1 MTQITTAPVRR
12 YDQEQQRI
20 PNFLRVNGQA
30 PREVQTQME
39 QAERQRRYT
48 GGQIGEEGAVPSAW
62 RGRAASPMARAN
74 KVHDEESFTQF
85 FQQAMQD
92 ARRDDIARAY
102 MAYSKTERSFFVTL
116 LANRQVLDKQKA
128 KPGKG
133 RERQHV
139 NESMRT
145 DIMKDATKSLRMNRG
160 GEPNGEEMRGA
171 ADDVYKQAA
180 RAMLSGQISDK
191 DGKISE
197 RSTLYD
203 LKLLSRAVRFL
214 RQANRQAGIEDIEE
228 AEKTD
233 GSGYVN
239 PKLQGGYQGQHIVHF
254 HKDATHG
261 QKIAATQVKDMD
273 SFTEFYKSLRSGSS
287 KNIAEFEKLSAEE
300 KRMFIWALANP
311 SAAVKSIAPA
321 RKSERHDD
329 AKRQAAKQ
337 DLAKLGDAQVGEA
350 EYRRAALM
358 LLSEDG
364 RYSKAYTLYN
374 QPIVRDAMHFVR
386 AAQMVR
392 VDKLRKEHE
401 KAAEQTEGL
410 SGATKWS
417 ATNSIDV
424 ERGKMRIEAE
434 KVKDIESFEV
444 FLKSGLEK
452 SGAPELYAQYEALG
466 RDDGDTRSQE
476 KILFIQGLSHRGT
489 IEGKS
494 DRSRI
499 GVIQRIGNKTRKYS
513 VSDEALRAQMVMR
526 YIGGKQA
533 QESGRAGSA
542 MQQSSLADRTDSAGN
557 VEKGDAWRAAVNL
570 VSKDTQQLL
579 GNKGYFIDVGMVQR
593 AFTLVRFA
601 DKQLR
606 AIEERT
612 GGTRRATALR
622 ADPSEGQADVSP
634 VAAKAA
640 SKAEYQAISM
650 ASRDDL
656 KTAGS
661 VDGKGAFEGFFQA
674 LMEKD
679 ENTALFERY
688 SQLNEEQQALFV
700 WGLSHRDVITR
711 TRDENIAGVL
721 TADALSHRYHD
732 RKARDRMKR
741 LYAEAGKNRVAGRVG
756 AMVDDLA
763 GLGASEYQAAA
774 LAMLS
779 SESRRWNWGAK
790 VTHGKIGDERLIER
804 AFHLTEV
811 AEKKRNSE
819 EKKSRNAFMAA
830 QGAPGEITRR
840 GTHEV
845 QRAADAVKDPQTFAQ
860 FYMKIMDKEG
870 LAKYQA
876 LREDQK
882 HLFIKAL
889 AHRGALD
896 KKKDGQRMDEAK
908 RSTLIRRAQEARV
921 AQKNAGAEPTEV
933 ERNAMQ
939 AIVPNVEECRL
950 AAYNILSSEGRALGK
965 HRFLGIKFGAANEKL
980 IERAFKL
987 INESDRNLDEL
998 LKAPDRQEVMNAY
1011 GVAKLTHVAQQ
1022 PLREQADG
1030 IKDLASFREF
1040 FAAQMEEKGKERFL
1054 YLYDSYSEGLKRYFI
1069 AAIAKYT
1076 ESFAKLP
1083 GPQQDVQLAMAQ
1095 IDGKVFRAA
1104 AYRLLEHMD
1113 GNSEALH
1120 FAMGKVS
1127 ASIDSSLAARKKGSS
1142 YDSSKSDAELAEEMK
1157 LMQRIRMGPRSEFE
1171 SAPLYGDTEHEKG
1184 SAVRR
1189 KIGETLDNVDR
1200 GISESYRAHVDSTRT
1215 ALHNLNGK
1223 GKGDAVRRFF
1233 LKANPLYWFRGD
1245 EVDHEA
1251 AGNEVRRLVQDRKT
1265 FEQFIGL
1272 MGSQEGYLSYYNAV
1286 RALDEDQFNL
1296 LIAALNNRKML
1307 DRDASDEEGL
1317 QYQDDEAR
1325 SKLIEDYIGGGVQTG
1340 ENAVKEAG
1348 VALTTSRALKGPDN
1362 RSGFV
1367 ASEARGGVVDWD
1379 LLSEG
1384 LLFVQFVAK
1393 DEKRM
1398 RERSQKD
1405 ARTHEVGGFGAGS
1418 GEGFDVME
1426 TGSQLVSV
1434 GSTGYKGYGMID
1446 PSKKIHEARTGG
1458 TPLSPNDVR
1467 EQIPQLPSAA
1477 GDVLSQFNNKSLMD
1491 FVSSVTESQAFEI
1504 LKEGGQAVYKLVS
1517 ATKKLIQSSVGLGME
1532 SAAMHHLRSQ
1542 SSDYEKRLTLEEK
1555 TDIVQESLSSSFK
1568 MAKEMQ
1574 AKDVNGKVFGILE
1587 SLCSLATSGMS
1598 LAGIPAPITTLITKA
1613 TGLLFTGAKWL
1624 VEKIIA
1630 TVSGSRVDELLQVE
1644 KQTHLYNQRVKAYNA
1659 QAGVQGW
1666 KRRDLL
1672 TEGQMKRMLLRQ
1684 SGLRDEKGALEYICR
1699 KNATCMVY
1707 AYGSKNRQ
1715 DPDRLAA
1722 AQLFAGLKLPFQPG
1736 GKAPAVRDIIIKL
1749 RGAH

>member
-30 PREVQTQME
+30 PREVQTQMA

-133 RERQHV
+133 QERQHV

-180 RAMLSGQISDK
+180 RAMLSGQISDA
-191 DGKISE
+191 DGKISK
-197 RSTLYD
+197 RDTLYD

-254 HKDATHG
+254 HKDATQG

-273 SFTEFYKSLRSGSS
+273 GFAAFYKGLRSGSS

-300 KRMFIWALANP
+300 KRMFVWALANP

-321 RKSERHDD
+321 RRSDRHDD
-329 AKRQAAKQ
+329 TLRQAAKQ
-337 DLAKLGDAQVGEA
+337 DLAKTGDVSLTDDS
-350 EYRRAALM
+350 YRRAALM

-392 VDKLRKEHE
+392 VDKLRKQHE
-401 KAAEQTEGL
+401 EAAGQTEGL

-466 RDDGDTRSQE
+466 RDDGQTRSQE
-476 KILFIQGLSHRGT
+476 KILFIQGLAHRGT
-489 IEGKS
+489 IEGAS

-499 GVIQRIGNKTRKYS
+499 GLVQRIGNKTRKYS
-513 VSDEALRAQMVMR
+513 VNDEALRAQMVMR

-542 MQQSSLADRTDSAGN
+542 MQQSSLADRTDSAGK

-606 AIEERT
+606 DVEERT
-612 GGTRRATALR
+612 GLSEQAAALR
-622 ADPSEGQADVSP
+622 ADPTGGHGDASP
-634 VAAKAA
+634 AAAKAI
-640 SKAEYQAISM
+640 SKEEYKAISM

-679 ENTALFERY
+679 ENTGLFERY
-688 SQLNEEQQALFV
+688 SQLNEEQQSLFV
-700 WGLSHRDVITR
+700 WGLSHRDAITR
-711 TRDENIAGVL
+711 TRDENVFGIF

-732 RKARDRMKR
+732 REARDRIKR
-741 LYAEAGKNRVAGRVG
+741 VYAEIGKYRVEGRVG
-756 AMVDDLA
+756 AAVDELV
-763 GLGASEYQAAA
+763 GLGESEYRAAA
-774 LAMLS
+774 QAMLS
-779 SESRRWNWGAK
+779 GESRRWRRGAK
-790 VTHGKIGDERLIER
+790 ITHGKIGDERLIER
-804 AFHLTEV
+804 AFHLIEV
-811 AEKKRNSE
+811 ADKKRNSA
-819 EKKSRNAFMAA
+819 EKEARNAFMAA

-840 GTHEV
+840 GSHEV
-845 QRAADAVKDPQTFAQ
+845 QRAADKAQDLRSFAE
-860 FYMKIMDKEG
+860 FLTHILDKEG

-876 LREDQK
+876 LREEEK
-882 HLFIKAL
+882 GLFIKAL

-896 KKKDGQRMDEAK
+896 KQDGKRVDEAK

-921 AQKNAGAEPTEV
+921 AQKNAGAEPTEA

-939 AIVPNVEECRL
+939 GIRPEAHEYRL
-950 AAYNILSSEGRALGK
+950 AAYNILSSEGRTLGK
-965 HRFLGIKFGAANEKL
+965 RRFLGIKFGAANEEL
-980 IERAFKL
+980 LERAFK
-987 INESDRNLDEL
+987 IVKESDAKLDEA
-998 LKAPDRQEVMNAY
+998 LKAPDREQVMGEY
-1011 GVAKLTHVAQQ
+1011 GVTKITHVAKQ
-1022 PLREQADG
+1022 PLREQADTV
-1030 IKDLASFREF
+1030 KDLDSFRAF

-1095 IDGKVFRAA
+1095 IDGKVYRAA
-1104 AYRLLEHMD
+1104 AYRLLEHMN

-1200 GISESYRAHVDSTRT
+1200 GISESYRGHVDSTRT

-1233 LKANPLYWFRGD
+1233 LKADPLFWFRGD

-1265 FEQFIGL
+1265 FEQFIGI

-1325 SKLIEDYIGGGVQTG
+1325 SKLIEDYIGGSVQTG

-1405 ARTHEVGGFGAGS
+1405 AREHEVGGFGAGS

-1434 GSTGYKGYGMID
+1434 GKAGSKGYGMIA

-1458 TPLSPNDVR
+1458 TPLSPNDVS
-1467 EQIPQLPSAA
+1467 EQIPKLPGAV

-1659 QAGVQGW
+1659 QAGVQGQ

-1707 AYGSKNRQ
+1707 AYNSKDRQ
-1715 DPDRLAA
+1715 NPDRLAA